1 MVGRSHLLEAVREAH
16 GTRKGNDVILLDLL
30 GNPGLLE
37 EHGHDH
43 ARGVDHGK
51 LDLKSL
57 TLYAILLAA
66 GFVLNLTVSKF
77 FSGLTGGFL
86 SPEFIIAAFCLEI
99 LAIKPNLGQ
108 AAVIGLLAGVVIQ
121 ITASVKG
128 PDLIAEPVAA
138 VVMAALVSAFG
149 NSKAKGALPL
159 VGTFVVTFASG
170 LIYAVIFSFLIMK
183 NPAFVGVMAPVVA
196 ATGVANAVI
205 VSALYLPIKKALK
218 LND

>member
-1 MVGRSHLLEAVREAH
+1 MSQNAN
-16 GTRKGNDVILLDLL
+16 TDQQ
-30 GNPGLLE
+30 
-37 EHGHDH
+37 
-43 ARGVDHGK
+43 ARTVTAVDHGK

-128 PDLIAEPVAA
+128 PDLIAEPLAA

-149 NSKAKGALPL
+149 NSKAKGLLPL
-159 VGTFVVTFASG
+159 VGTFVVTFISG

-196 ATGVANAVI
+196 ATGVANAII

>member
-1 MVGRSHLLEAVREAH
+1 MSQNAN
-16 GTRKGNDVILLDLL
+16 TDQQ
-30 GNPGLLE
+30 
-37 EHGHDH
+37 
-43 ARGVDHGK
+43 ARTVTAVDHGK

-128 PDLIAEPVAA
+128 PDLIAEPLAA

-149 NSKAKGALPL
+149 NSKAKGLLPL
-159 VGTFVVTFASG
+159 VGTFVVTFISG
-170 LIYAVIFSFLIMK
+170 IIYAVIFSFLIMK

-196 ATGVANAVI
+196 ATGVANAII

>member
-1 MVGRSHLLEAVREAH
+1 MSQQNTNTANAQQ
-16 GTRKGNDVILLDLL
+16 
-30 GNPGLLE
+30 
-37 EHGHDH
+37 
-43 ARGVDHGK
+43 ARTVTTVDHGK

-99 LAIKPNLGQ
+99 LIIKPNIGQ

-138 VVMAALVSAFG
+138 VVMALLVSAFAE
-149 NSKAKGALPL
+149 SKAKGLLPL
-159 VGTFVVTFASG
+159 VGTFVVTFISG
-170 LIYAVIFSFLIMK
+170 IIYAVIFSFLIMK

-196 ATGVANAVI
+196 ATGVANAII
-205 VSALYLPIKKALK
+205 VAALHLPIKKALK
-218 LND
+218 L

>member
-1 MVGRSHLLEAVREAH
+1 MSQNAS
-16 GTRKGNDVILLDLL
+16 TDQQ
-30 GNPGLLE
+30 
-37 EHGHDH
+37 
-43 ARGVDHGK
+43 ARTVTAVDHGK

-149 NSKAKGALPL
+149 NSKAKGVLPL
-159 VGTFVVTFASG
+159 FGTFVVTFVSG

>member
-1 MVGRSHLLEAVREAH
+1 MSQNA
-16 GTRKGNDVILLDLL
+16 NIDQQ
-30 GNPGLLE
+30 
-37 EHGHDH
+37 
-43 ARGVDHGK
+43 ARTVTAVDHGK

-128 PDLIAEPVAA
+128 PDLIAEPIAA
-138 VVMAALVSAFG
+138 VVMVALVSAFG
-149 NSKAKGALPL
+149 SSKAKGLLPL
-159 VGTFVVTFASG
+159 VGTFVVTFISG

-196 ATGVANAVI
+196 ATGVANAII

>member
-1 MVGRSHLLEAVREAH
+1 MSQQNTSTANAQQ
-16 GTRKGNDVILLDLL
+16 
-30 GNPGLLE
+30 
-37 EHGHDH
+37 
-43 ARGVDHGK
+43 ARTVAAVDHGK
-51 LDLKSL
+51 LDLKAL

-99 LAIKPNLGQ
+99 LIIKPNIGQ

-128 PDLIAEPVAA
+128 PDLIAEPIAA
-138 VVMAALVSAFG
+138 VVMALLVSALSD
-149 NSKAKGALPL
+149 SKAKGLLPL
-159 VGTFVVTFASG
+159 VGTFIVTFISG
-170 LIYAVIFSFLIMK
+170 IIYAVIFSFLIMK

-196 ATGVANAVI
+196 ATGVANAII
-205 VSALYLPIKKALK
+205 VAALHLPIKKALN
-218 LND
+218 L

>member
-1 MVGRSHLLEAVREAH
+1 MPDRNSNQKARTVTSVDR
-16 GTRKGNDVILLDLL
+16 GT
-30 GNPGLLE
+30 
-37 EHGHDH
+37 
-43 ARGVDHGK
+43 

-66 GFVLNLTVSKF
+66 GFVLNMTVSKF
-77 FSGLTGGFL
+77 FSGLTGGIL

-99 LAIKPNLGQ
+99 LILKPDLGQ

-138 VVMAALVSAFG
+138 VVMALLVKALG
-149 NSKAKGALPL
+149 NGGAKNALPL
-159 VGTFVVTFASG
+159 IGTFAVTVISG
-170 LIYAVIFSFLIMK
+170 LIYAAIFACLVQR
-183 NPAFVGVMAPVVA
+183 NPALIGVMAPVVA
-196 ATGVANAVI
+196 ATGVCNAVI
-205 VSALYLPIKKALK
+205 VAALYIPVKKALK

>member
-1 MVGRSHLLEAVREAH
+1 MSQQNTNTANAQQ
-16 GTRKGNDVILLDLL
+16 
-30 GNPGLLE
+30 
-37 EHGHDH
+37 
-43 ARGVDHGK
+43 ARTVAAVDHGK
-51 LDLKSL
+51 LDLKAL

-99 LAIKPNLGQ
+99 LIIKPNIGQ

-138 VVMAALVSAFG
+138 VVMALLVSALSD
-149 NSKAKGALPL
+149 SKAKGLLLL
-159 VGTFVVTFASG
+159 VGTFIVTFISG
-170 LIYAVIFSFLIMK
+170 IFYAVIFSFLIMK
-183 NPAFVGVMAPVVA
+183 NPAFVGVMAPVVV
-196 ATGVANAVI
+196 ATGVANAII
-205 VSALYLPIKKALK
+205 VAALHLPIKKALK
-218 LND
+218 L

>member
-1 MVGRSHLLEAVREAH
+1 MSQNAN
-16 GTRKGNDVILLDLL
+16 TDQQ
-30 GNPGLLE
+30 
-37 EHGHDH
+37 
-43 ARGVDHGK
+43 ARTVTAVDHGK

-57 TLYAILLAA
+57 TLYASLLAA

-128 PDLIAEPVAA
+128 PDLIAEPLAA

-149 NSKAKGALPL
+149 NSKAKGLLPL
-159 VGTFVVTFASG
+159 VGTFVVTFISG

-196 ATGVANAVI
+196 ATGVANAII

>member
-1 MVGRSHLLEAVREAH
+1 MSQNAN
-16 GTRKGNDVILLDLL
+16 TDQQ
-30 GNPGLLE
+30 
-37 EHGHDH
+37 
-43 ARGVDHGK
+43 ARTVTAVDHGK

-128 PDLIAEPVAA
+128 PDLIAEPLAA

-149 NSKAKGALPL
+149 NSKAKGLLPL
-159 VGTFVVTFASG
+159 VGTFVVTFISG

-196 ATGVANAVI
+196 ATGVATAII
-205 VSALYLPIKKALK
+205 VSALYLPIKQALK

>member
-1 MVGRSHLLEAVREAH
+1 MSQQNTNTVNAQQ
-16 GTRKGNDVILLDLL
+16 
-30 GNPGLLE
+30 
-37 EHGHDH
+37 
-43 ARGVDHGK
+43 ARTVAAVDHGK
-51 LDLKSL
+51 LDLKAL

-99 LAIKPNLGQ
+99 LIIKPNIGQ

-138 VVMAALVSAFG
+138 VVMALLVSALSD
-149 NSKAKGALPL
+149 SKAKGLLPL
-159 VGTFVVTFASG
+159 VGTFIVTFISG
-170 LIYAVIFSFLIMK
+170 IIYAAIFSFLIMK
-183 NPAFVGVMAPVVA
+183 NPAFVGVMAPVVV
-196 ATGVANAVI
+196 ATGVANAII
-205 VSALYLPIKKALK
+205 VAALHLPIKKALK
-218 LND
+218 L

>member
-1 MVGRSHLLEAVREAH
+1 MSQQNTNTANAQQ
-16 GTRKGNDVILLDLL
+16 
-30 GNPGLLE
+30 
-37 EHGHDH
+37 
-43 ARGVDHGK
+43 ARTVAAVDHGK
-51 LDLKSL
+51 LDLKAL

-99 LAIKPNLGQ
+99 LIIKPNIGQ

-138 VVMAALVSAFG
+138 VVMALLVSAFAD
-149 NSKAKGALPL
+149 SKAKGLLPL
-159 VGTFVVTFASG
+159 VGTFVVTFISG
-170 LIYAVIFSFLIMK
+170 IIYAVIFSFVIMK
-183 NPAFVGVMAPVVA
+183 NPAFMGIMAPVVA
-196 ATGVANAVI
+196 ATGVANAII
-205 VSALYLPIKKALK
+205 VAALHLPIKKALK
-218 LND
+218 L

>member
-1 MVGRSHLLEAVREAH
+1 MSQQNTNTANAQQ
-16 GTRKGNDVILLDLL
+16 
-30 GNPGLLE
+30 
-37 EHGHDH
+37 
-43 ARGVDHGK
+43 ARTVTTVDHGK
-51 LDLKSL
+51 LDLKAL

-99 LAIKPNLGQ
+99 LIIQPYIGQ
-108 AAVIGLLAGVVIQ
+108 AADIGLLAGVVIQ

-138 VVMAALVSAFG
+138 VVMALLVSAFAE
-149 NSKAKGALPL
+149 SKAKGLLPL
-159 VGTFVVTFASG
+159 VGTFVVTFISG
-170 LIYAVIFSFLIMK
+170 IIYAVIFSFLIMK

-196 ATGVANAVI
+196 ATGVANAII
-205 VSALYLPIKKALK
+205 VAALHLPIKKALK
-218 LND
+218 L

>member
-1 MVGRSHLLEAVREAH
+1 MSQNA
-16 GTRKGNDVILLDLL
+16 NIDQQ
-30 GNPGLLE
+30 
-37 EHGHDH
+37 
-43 ARGVDHGK
+43 ARTVTAVDHGK

-128 PDLIAEPVAA
+128 PDLIAEPIAA

-149 NSKAKGALPL
+149 SSKAKGMLPL
-159 VGTFVVTFASG
+159 VGTFVVTFISG

-196 ATGVANAVI
+196 ATGVANAII

>member
-1 MVGRSHLLEAVREAH
+1 MSQQNTNTANAQQ
-16 GTRKGNDVILLDLL
+16 
-30 GNPGLLE
+30 
-37 EHGHDH
+37 
-43 ARGVDHGK
+43 ARTVAAVDHGK
-51 LDLKSL
+51 LDLKAL

-66 GFVLNLTVSKF
+66 GFVLNMTVSKF

-99 LAIKPNLGQ
+99 LIIKPNIGQ

-138 VVMAALVSAFG
+138 VVMALLVSALSD
-149 NSKAKGALPL
+149 SKAKGLLPL
-159 VGTFVVTFASG
+159 VGTFIVTFISG
-170 LIYAVIFSFLIMK
+170 IIYALIFSFLIMK

-196 ATGVANAVI
+196 ATGVANAII
-205 VSALYLPIKKALK
+205 VAALHLPIKKALK
-218 LND
+218 L

>member
-1 MVGRSHLLEAVREAH
+1 MSQNAN
-16 GTRKGNDVILLDLL
+16 TDQQ
-30 GNPGLLE
+30 
-37 EHGHDH
+37 
-43 ARGVDHGK
+43 ARTVTAVDHGK

-77 FSGLTGGFL
+77 FSGLTGGFH

-128 PDLIAEPVAA
+128 PDLIAEPLAA

-149 NSKAKGALPL
+149 NSKAKGLLPL
-159 VGTFVVTFASG
+159 VGTFVVTFISG

-196 ATGVANAVI
+196 ATGVANAII

>member
-1 MVGRSHLLEAVREAH
+1 MSQQNTNTANAQQ
-16 GTRKGNDVILLDLL
+16 
-30 GNPGLLE
+30 
-37 EHGHDH
+37 
-43 ARGVDHGK
+43 ARTVAAVDHGK
-51 LDLKSL
+51 LDLKAL

-99 LAIKPNLGQ
+99 LIIKPNIGQ

-138 VVMAALVSAFG
+138 VVMALLVSALSD
-149 NSKAKGALPL
+149 SKVKGLLPL
-159 VGTFVVTFASG
+159 VGTFVVTFISG
-170 LIYAVIFSFLIMK
+170 IIYAVIFSFLIMK

-196 ATGVANAVI
+196 ATGVANAI
-205 VSALYLPIKKALK
+205 IAAALHLPIKKALK
-218 LND
+218 L

>member
-1 MVGRSHLLEAVREAH
+1 MSQQNTNTANAQQ
-16 GTRKGNDVILLDLL
+16 
-30 GNPGLLE
+30 
-37 EHGHDH
+37 
-43 ARGVDHGK
+43 ARTVAAVDHGK
-51 LDLKSL
+51 LDLKAL

-99 LAIKPNLGQ
+99 LIIKPNIGQ

-138 VVMAALVSAFG
+138 AVMALLVSAFAD
-149 NSKAKGALPL
+149 SRAKGLLPL
-159 VGTFVVTFASG
+159 VGTFVVTFISG
-170 LIYAVIFSFLIMK
+170 IVYAVIFSFVIMK

-196 ATGVANAVI
+196 ATGVANAII
-205 VSALYLPIKKALK
+205 VAALHLPIKKALK
-218 LND
+218 L

>member
-1 MVGRSHLLEAVREAH
+1 MSQQNTNTANAQQ
-16 GTRKGNDVILLDLL
+16 
-30 GNPGLLE
+30 
-37 EHGHDH
+37 
-43 ARGVDHGK
+43 ARTVAAVDHGK
-51 LDLKSL
+51 LDLKAL

-99 LAIKPNLGQ
+99 LIIKPNIGQ

-138 VVMAALVSAFG
+138 AVMALLVSALSD
-149 NSKAKGALPL
+149 SKAKGLLPL
-159 VGTFVVTFASG
+159 VGTFIVTFISG
-170 LIYAVIFSFLIMK
+170 IIYAVIFSFLIMK
-183 NPAFVGVMAPVVA
+183 NPAFVGVMAPVVV
-196 ATGVANAVI
+196 ATGVANAII
-205 VSALYLPIKKALK
+205 VAALHLPIKKALK
-218 LND
+218 L

>member
-1 MVGRSHLLEAVREAH
+1 MSQQNTNTANAQQ
-16 GTRKGNDVILLDLL
+16 
-30 GNPGLLE
+30 
-37 EHGHDH
+37 
-43 ARGVDHGK
+43 ARTVAAVDHGK
-51 LDLKSL
+51 LDLKAL

-99 LAIKPNLGQ
+99 LIIKPNIGQ

-138 VVMAALVSAFG
+138 AVMALLVSAFAD
-149 NSKAKGALPL
+149 SRAKGLLPL
-159 VGTFVVTFASG
+159 VGTFVVTFISG
-170 LIYAVIFSFLIMK
+170 IIYAVIFSFLIMK

-196 ATGVANAVI
+196 ATGVANAII
-205 VSALYLPIKKALK
+205 VAALHLPIKKALN
-218 LND
+218 L

>member
-1 MVGRSHLLEAVREAH
+1 MSQQNTNTANAQQ
-16 GTRKGNDVILLDLL
+16 
-30 GNPGLLE
+30 
-37 EHGHDH
+37 
-43 ARGVDHGK
+43 ARTVAAVDHGK
-51 LDLKSL
+51 LDLKAL

-99 LAIKPNLGQ
+99 LIIKPNIGQ

-138 VVMAALVSAFG
+138 VVMALLVSALSD
-149 NSKAKGALPL
+149 SKAKGLLPL
-159 VGTFVVTFASG
+159 VGTFIVTFISG
-170 LIYAVIFSFLIMK
+170 IIYAVIFSFLIMK

-196 ATGVANAVI
+196 ATGIANAII
-205 VSALYLPIKKALK
+205 VAALHLPIKKALK
-218 LND
+218 L

>member
-1 MVGRSHLLEAVREAH
+1 MSQNAN
-16 GTRKGNDVILLDLL
+16 TDQQ
-30 GNPGLLE
+30 
-37 EHGHDH
+37 
-43 ARGVDHGK
+43 ARTVTAVDHGK

-128 PDLIAEPVAA
+128 PDLIAEPLAA

-149 NSKAKGALPL
+149 NSKATGLLPL
-159 VGTFVVTFASG
+159 VGTFVVTFISG

-196 ATGVANAVI
+196 ATGVANAII

>member
-1 MVGRSHLLEAVREAH
+1 MSQNAN
-16 GTRKGNDVILLDLL
+16 TDQQ
-30 GNPGLLE
+30 
-37 EHGHDH
+37 
-43 ARGVDHGK
+43 ARTVTAVDHGK

-108 AAVIGLLAGVVIQ
+108 AAVIGLLASVVIQ

-149 NSKAKGALPL
+149 NSKAKGVLPL
-159 VGTFVVTFASG
+159 FGTFVVTFISG

>member
-1 MVGRSHLLEAVREAH
+1 MSQQNTNAAN
-16 GTRKGNDVILLDLL
+16 TQQ
-30 GNPGLLE
+30 
-37 EHGHDH
+37 
-43 ARGVDHGK
+43 ARTVAAVDHGK
-51 LDLKSL
+51 LDLKAL

-99 LAIKPNLGQ
+99 LIIKPNIGQ

-138 VVMAALVSAFG
+138 VVMALLVSALSD
-149 NSKAKGALPL
+149 SKAKGLLPL
-159 VGTFVVTFASG
+159 VGTFIVTFISG
-170 LIYAVIFSFLIMK
+170 IIYAVIFSFLIMK

-196 ATGVANAVI
+196 ATGVANAII
-205 VSALYLPIKKALK
+205 VAALHLPIKKALK
-218 LND
+218 L

>member
-1 MVGRSHLLEAVREAH
+1 MSQQNTNTANAQQ
-16 GTRKGNDVILLDLL
+16 
-30 GNPGLLE
+30 
-37 EHGHDH
+37 
-43 ARGVDHGK
+43 ARTVAAVDHGK
-51 LDLKSL
+51 LDLKAL

-99 LAIKPNLGQ
+99 LIIKPNIGQ

-138 VVMAALVSAFG
+138 VVMALLVSALSD
-149 NSKAKGALPL
+149 SKAKGLLPL
-159 VGTFVVTFASG
+159 VGTFVVTFISG
-170 LIYAVIFSFLIMK
+170 IIYAVIFSFLIMK
-183 NPAFVGVMAPVVA
+183 NPAFMGVMAPVVV
-196 ATGVANAVI
+196 ATGVANAII
-205 VSALYLPIKKALK
+205 VAALHLPIKKALK
-218 LND
+218 L

>member
-1 MVGRSHLLEAVREAH
+1 MSQQNTSTVNAQQ
-16 GTRKGNDVILLDLL
+16 
-30 GNPGLLE
+30 
-37 EHGHDH
+37 
-43 ARGVDHGK
+43 ARTVAAVDHGK
-51 LDLKSL
+51 LDLKAL

-99 LAIKPNLGQ
+99 LIIKPNIGQ

-138 VVMAALVSAFG
+138 VVMALLVSALSD
-149 NSKAKGALPL
+149 SKAKGLLPL
-159 VGTFVVTFASG
+159 VGTFIVTFISG
-170 LIYAVIFSFLIMK
+170 IIYAVIFSFLIMK

-196 ATGVANAVI
+196 ATGVANAII
-205 VSALYLPIKKALK
+205 VAALHLPIKKALK
-218 LND
+218 L

>member
-1 MVGRSHLLEAVREAH
+1 MSQQNTNTANAQQ
-16 GTRKGNDVILLDLL
+16 
-30 GNPGLLE
+30 
-37 EHGHDH
+37 
-43 ARGVDHGK
+43 ARTVTTVDHGK
-51 LDLKSL
+51 LDLKAL

-99 LAIKPNLGQ
+99 LIIKPNIGQ

-138 VVMAALVSAFG
+138 VVMALLVSAFAE
-149 NSKAKGALPL
+149 SKTKGLLPL
-159 VGTFVVTFASG
+159 VGTFVVTFISG
-170 LIYAVIFSFLIMK
+170 IIYAVIFSFLIMK

-196 ATGVANAVI
+196 ATGVANAII
-205 VSALYLPIKKALK
+205 VAALHLPIKKALK
-218 LND
+218 L